1 MYFPRNP
8 ASVEPDY
15 PKLSSLAIVGHMT
28 AKTCRLWVRMYCAA
42 TWWLVVTEKPLQ
54 GDIDTLDGLNV
65 DEFVA
70 KQAANPVFC
79 QAKIIT
85 ASTDNTAVFNVT
97 GLQAGRKYYYAV
109 IADLADADRIPSRT
123 EIGHQ
128 RKKFFHALPA
138 SLNTMTFGY
147 FSCHDPFSFDH
158 FNEGAWSLY
167 YQTMVNRNGLFS
179 IGGGDQMYIDTH
191 NTKESMR
198 SVWDWLGDYKNAIIQ
213 AYSENGELKRQ
224 ALIQYFAEIYRN
236 YYRMYW
242 NCQNLRKTFERFP
255 TYMIWDDHE
264 IMDGWGSYTREERSK
279 LLNRFFQDDD
289 EATNDQLVQ
298 LMFEAAKQ
306 VYFEYQH
313 SHNPKTP
320 VSLKP
325 EDNEACQWDYSFKMG
340 DHGFYVLDMRGHHD
354 YERHEQGTAL
364 LGAKQM
370 TRVLDW
376 LEAAGKRC
384 KSLFIVS
391 PVPVVHWGALV
402 SNFDIGSYKDDL
414 RDEWEHESNH
424 KERNILLDAVLKC
437 SHEQGCPVTILSGDV
452 HSASVYQLEN
462 RDAFPK
468 AKVFNATSSA
478 ISRKPAP
485 AKAEMLIRSTGK
497 ISGYEGGYA
506 TRLYALSGEH
516 NFLMVNTKLEDGT
529 TSVSVDL
536 YWPAGDDGELTQ
548 KRIKLTG
555 E

>member
-8 ASVEPDY
+8 ANVEQDH
-15 PKLSSLAIVGHMT
+15 PKLGSLAIIGHMT

-42 TWWLVVTEKPLQ
+42 KWWLVVTESPLQ
-54 GDIDTLDGLNV
+54 GDLDTLDGLNV
-65 DEFVA
+65 DAFVA
-70 KQAANPVFC
+70 QQAANPVFC
-79 QAKIIT
+79 QAKNIGT
-85 ASTDNTAVFNVT
+85 ATDNTVVFNVT

-109 IADLADADRIPSRT
+109 IADLADAERIPRRT

-128 RKKFFHALPA
+128 GKKFFHALPA
-138 SLNTMTFGY
+138 NLNNLTFGY
-147 FSCHDPFSFDH
+147 FSCHDPFSSVSH
-158 FNEGAWSLY
+158 SEGAWPLY

-179 IGGGDQMYIDTH
+179 IGGGDQVYIDT
-191 NTKESMR
+191 NDKEDMYSA
-198 SVWDWLGDYKNAIIQ
+198 WDWLGDYKNAIIQ
-213 AYSENGELKRQ
+213 AFSENGELKKPE
-224 ALIQYFAEIYRN
+224 LISYFAEVYRT
-236 YYRMYW
+236 YYRLYW
-242 NCQNLRKTFERFP
+242 NFPNLKKTFQRFP

-264 IMDGWGSYTREERSK
+264 IMDGWGSYTRQERSK

-289 EATNDQLVQ
+289 EATNDQLIQ

-325 EDNEACQWDYSFKMG
+325 EDNEDCQWDYSFRMG

-354 YERHEQGTAL
+354 YERHEDGTAL

-370 TRVLDW
+370 QRVLEW
-376 LEAAGKRC
+376 LDDASQRC

-391 PVPVVHWGALV
+391 PVPVVHWGVLV
-402 SNFDIGSYKDDL
+402 SMMDIGSVKDDL
-414 RDEWEHESNH
+414 RDEWEHDTNH
-424 KERNILLDAVLKC
+424 KERNILLDAMLKC
-437 SHEQGCPVTILSGDV
+437 SHDQGCPVTVLSGDV

-462 RDAFPK
+462 RDKFPN

-485 AKAEMLIRSTGK
+485 AKAEMLIRSTGN
-497 ISGYEGGYA
+497 INGYEGGYA
-506 TRLYALSGEH
+506 TRLYALSGQH
-516 NFLMVNTKLEDGT
+516 NFLMVNTNLEDGT
-529 TSVSVDL
+529 ASVSVDL